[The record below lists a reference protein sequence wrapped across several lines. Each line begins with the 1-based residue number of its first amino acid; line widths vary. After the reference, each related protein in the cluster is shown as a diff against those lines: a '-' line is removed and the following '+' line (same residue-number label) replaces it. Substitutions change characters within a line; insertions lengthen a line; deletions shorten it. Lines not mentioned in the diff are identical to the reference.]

1 MASNST
7 IAVLQPVVE
16 RYITASD
23 GTRIFATAVGQ
34 SHLPSL
40 VFVHG
45 YAFSALIWASIMAN
59 SDLLKN
65 FYLRKPTT
73 PAGYLSHLFA
83 EDFANIVREFG
94 LDSPVILAG
103 TVAADIFSYLDP
115 GAISGIIYTAAV
127 PWNGQAFQEVA
138 HPYLVNEIQP
148 GLVSFDNVTAAF
160 DSRIKIAESI
170 SNKPE
175 KVPTERKWS
184 WIGSAALVGPLSTQL
199 LSHANRTRAT
209 TQSGRS
215 WVSYLLITG
224 GKDTF
229 IQSDLLKALLERNFT
244 NMATYDFPKV
254 DTLCFTIS
262 KRNIQWLRNSGRS
275 SVVYHIPYG
284 SQTRVVIFYDPI
296 PNGMRFSYLQRR
308 QEGGQAHRWP
318 PTAHSCLTAVVER
331 YITASD
337 GTQIFATA
345 VGQSHL
351 PSLVFVHGYAF
362 STLIWA
368 SILANSDLLRKLHTT
383 YEDTAVAGKPTTSA
397 GYLSNLFAEDF
408 ANVVREFGLDSPV
421 YWLILSPLR
430 SYGGTVVADIFS
442 HLDPGTISGIIYTAA
457 VPWADAFQQVAH
469 PYLLNEIMPGLTTF
483 DNVTAA
489 LDSRIKFA
497 ESISSEPEK
506 VPTERMWSWIGSA
519 SLVGPFSAQLLLA
532 REQDPEPLL
541 KAGAAGFPT
550 LLITGGKDTF
560 VQSDVLKAFLDVTL
574 PMAVY
579 DIPEAGHAMFYDF
592 EEEYAKEVA
601 QFASSVFGNK
611 TVA

>member
-59 SDLLKN
+59 SDLLKK
-65 FYLRKPTT
+65 FYLVAYDLRGHGRSGKPTT

-83 EDFANIVREFG
+83 EDFANVVREFG
-94 LDSPVILAG
+94 LDSPVYIGWSYGG

-199 LSHANRTRAT
+199 LLTRQQDPEPLLKAGAAGFPT
-209 TQSGRS
+209 
-215 WVSYLLITG
+215 LLITG

-244 NMATYDFPKV
+244 NMATYDFPK
-254 DTLCFTIS
+254 
-262 KRNIQWLRNSGRS
+262 
-275 SVVYHIPYG
+275 
-284 SQTRVVIFYDPI
+284 
-296 PNGMRFSYLQRR
+296 
-308 QEGGQAHRWP
+308 GG
-318 PTAHSCLTAVVER
+318 HS
-331 YITASD
+331 
-337 GTQIFATA
+337 
-345 VGQSHL
+345 
-351 PSLVFVHGYAF
+351 
-362 STLIWA
+362 
-368 SILANSDLLRKLHTT
+368 
-383 YEDTAVAGKPTTSA
+383 
-397 GYLSNLFAEDF
+397 
-408 ANVVREFGLDSPV
+408 
-421 YWLILSPLR
+421 
-430 SYGGTVVADIFS
+430 
-442 HLDPGTISGIIYTAA
+442 
-457 VPWADAFQQVAH
+457 
-469 PYLLNEIMPGLTTF
+469 
-483 DNVTAA
+483 
-489 LDSRIKFA
+489 
-497 ESISSEPEK
+497 
-506 VPTERMWSWIGSA
+506 
-519 SLVGPFSAQLLLA
+519 
-532 REQDPEPLL
+532 
-541 KAGAAGFPT
+541 
-550 LLITGGKDTF
+550 
-560 VQSDVLKAFLDVTL
+560 
-574 PMAVY
+574 
-579 DIPEAGHAMFYDF
+579 MFYDF
-592 EEEYAKEVA
+592 EEEYVREIAR
-601 QFASSVFGNK
+601 FAASVFGNK
-611 TVA
+611 TVAQE